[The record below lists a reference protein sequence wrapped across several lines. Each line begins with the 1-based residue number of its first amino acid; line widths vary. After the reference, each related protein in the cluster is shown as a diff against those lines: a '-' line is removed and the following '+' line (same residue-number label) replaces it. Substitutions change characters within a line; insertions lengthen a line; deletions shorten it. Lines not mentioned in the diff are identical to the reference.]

1 MHQQLVPATVRF
13 RLIPSG
19 YHVLVED
26 SNGASVREAI
36 CGNSRR
42 ESTTFLPAEHPGAL
56 PQDVLIEFAKRTAT
70 ELAVTYGLTADDV
83 YHDEDSQDERD
94 DILVSASHQLTWSGR
109 HG

>member
-1 MHQQLVPATVRF
+1 MHQQLIPATVRF

-19 YHVLVED
+19 YQVLVED
-26 SNGASVREAI
+26 ANGFSIREAI

-56 PQDVLIEFAKRTAT
+56 PQNVLTEFAKRTAT

-83 YHDEDSQDERD
+83 YHDEDSQDDRD
-94 DILVSASHQLTWSGR
+94 DTLAAACYQPTWSGK